1 MNRPNDAD
9 AEASMNPELSS
20 MLEARP
26 DARELR
32 AVYRAVPATRAP
44 LSVAQHEAAWQRL
57 RTRLHDP
64 ARAPYV
70 DDVRAPLEL
79 VRDEGAVGRVP
90 DARRAEVMAAAPS
103 GVRSPASSR
112 GWWGRWTAAAAFA
125 GMLVG
130 GGTWATGSVTHRVPA
145 GGAPRA
151 VTLAEGSTVWMAAG
165 SELSVPRRVGW
176 PAALA
181 TSTREVR
188 LTGEAFFVVQRDGR
202 PFTVHTADAQ
212 VQVLGTQFAVRR
224 EAAGGVTRVDVSEGR
239 VAVVSDAQR
248 VELGAGEGVTVGA
261 RTWLRRSVTPTRV
274 ATWRTGGLA
283 AFDEPL
289 GDVLVELG
297 RRYGVRIEHD
307 ANVDVAAT
315 VSLVYASAPSV
326 DVVLGDLCTAEGL
339 VFERTSRGYRITRP

>member
-1 MNRPNDAD
+1 MSRPHDAG
-9 AEASMNPELSS
+9 AEAPMNPELSS

-26 DARELR
+26 DARELH
-32 AVYRAVPATRAP
+32 AVYRAVPVTRAP
-44 LSVAQHEAAWQRL
+44 LSAAQHEAAWKRL
-57 RTRLHDP
+57 QNRLQDP

-70 DDVRAPLEL
+70 DDARAPLEL
-79 VRDEGAVGRVP
+79 VRDDRADGRVP
-90 DARRAEVMAAAPS
+90 EARHPEDTSVPPT
-103 GVRSPASSR
+103 GVRPTASPR
-112 GWWGRWTAAAAFA
+112 GRWGRWAAAAA
-125 GMLVG
+125 VVGMLVG
-130 GGTWATGSVTHRVPA
+130 GGGWATGSVTHQVPA

-165 SELSVPRRVGW
+165 SELSVPRRLGW
-176 PAALA
+176 PAVLA
-181 TSTREVR
+181 TSTRDVR
-188 LTGEAFFVVQRDGR
+188 LTGEAFFIVQRDGR
-202 PFTVHTADAQ
+202 RFTVHTADAQ

-239 VAVVSDAQR
+239 VAVVAGAQR
-248 VELGAGEGVTVGA
+248 AELGAGEGVTVGA

-307 ANVDVAAT
+307 ANVDVATT